1 MKVEIIDSNDEL
13 GKDFGLWLIRRI
25 QFKFRLGLIPEK
37 LKQWDKYFAESD
49 EYQTITDVPVK
60 TADILLFGVQNLQ
73 CWETPDKI
81 IIQLPKNLFVPNMD
95 RVNLDKIFRLI
106 TFGNQQIKGYPL
118 FIDVLRDVVD
128 NIDDYVEKY
137 NEGF

>member
-1 MKVEIIDSNDEL
+1 MRVEIIDSNDEL
-13 GKDFGLWLIRRI
+13 GKEFGLWLIRRI
-25 QFKFRLGLIPEK
+25 EFKFRLGLIPEK
-37 LKQWDKYFAESD
+37 LKQWDNYFAESD
-49 EYQTITDVPVK
+49 EYQTITDVPIKAV
-60 TADILLFGVQNLQ
+60 DILLFGVQHLQ
-73 CWETPDKI
+73 CWEARNKI

-106 TFGNQQIKGYPL
+106 TFGNQQIKGYLL
-118 FIDVLRDVVD
+118 FIDVLRDIVD